1 MAVLGIRRDAFQ
13 GLSDRDKTIVKFMG
27 DIVQLGEPARY
38 ETPTG
43 VEWFL
48 FADGRF
54 RPIPIAYLGCLIA
67 NLNDIPAGYELPIGE
82 EVRVRVP
89 VLDGNGNQVTVP
101 VEVPVYDEETGEP
114 VVDENGDPVTRIVDV
129 PQWEWEIQIVG
140 DGLSRK
146 RLRADI
152 KQFCE
157 NPNRTNPL
165 VLPRDVEFTEGGNLW
180 QELLDAQGAP
190 SAIQMADSVPA
201 RWTPIGADDV

>member
-13 GLSDRDKTIVKFMG
+13 GLSDRDRTIVRFMG
-27 DIVQLGEPARY
+27 DVVQLGEPARY

-67 NLNDIPAGYELPIGE
+67 NLNDIPAAYELPMID
-82 EVRVRVP
+82 
-89 VLDGNGNQVTVP
+89 VLDIDGNKV
-101 VEVPVYDEETGEP
+101 GERL
-114 VVDENGDPVTRIVDV
+114 DRATLRD
-129 PQWEWEIQIVG
+129 QI
-140 DGLSRK
+140 K
-146 RLRADI
+146 TW
-152 KQFCE
+152 CE
-157 NPNRTNPL
+157 NPARANPL

-201 RWTPIGADDV
+201 RWTPVEVNDV